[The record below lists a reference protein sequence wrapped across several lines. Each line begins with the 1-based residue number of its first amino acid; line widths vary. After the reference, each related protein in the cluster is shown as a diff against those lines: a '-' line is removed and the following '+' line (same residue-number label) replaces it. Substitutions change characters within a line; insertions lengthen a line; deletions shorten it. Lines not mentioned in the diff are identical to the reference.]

1 MATPN
6 LDFSSDNAA
15 GVAPEIMAALA
26 AAASGRAG
34 AYGADAWT
42 EKLQRA
48 FSDLFGRDVVVMLVV
63 TGTAANC
70 LALATATPSHG
81 AMLCHRTSHV
91 NEDECGAASV
101 FAHGGKIV
109 PVDGP
114 LGKIDPSLLKAAI
127 ATMPRGVVHRSQAAS
142 VTLTQATECGT
153 TYKLAEIAA
162 LASIAREASLCLH
175 MDGARFGNA
184 VASLRMKPSDITW
197 KAGVDVLSFGATKG
211 GAMGAEA
218 LVFFDPAQVRD
229 AEFRR
234 KQAGHLLS
242 KMRYVSAQ
250 LLAYVADDLWLRLC
264 GHANDMARRLAE
276 GLGNLPGASLAYP
289 VEANEIFVKL
299 PLGVIARLKAAGARF
314 YEWEWAL
321 AEGAD
326 SMLVRLVTAFD
337 TRETDVEGFLAVAR
351 NH

>member
-1 MATPN
+1 MGNAN

-26 AAASGRAG
+26 QAASGRAG
-34 AYGADAWT
+34 AYGADQWT
-42 EKLQRA
+42 EKLQRI
-48 FSDLFGRDVVVMLVV
+48 FSDLFGREVGVLPVV

-81 AMLCHRTSHV
+81 AMLCHRNSHV

-114 LGKIDPSLLKAAI
+114 MGKIDPQALKAAI
-127 ATMPRGVVHRSQAAS
+127 AVMPKGVVHRSQATA
-142 VTLTQATECGT
+142 VTLTQATESGT
-153 TYKLAEIAA
+153 IYKPDEIAA
-162 LASIAREASLCLH
+162 IAAIAAKSQLCLH

-184 VASLRMKPSDITW
+184 IAALKRPPADITW
-197 KAGVDVLSFGATKG
+197 KLGVNVLSFGATKG

-218 LVFFDPAQVRD
+218 LVFFDKSRLSDV
-229 AEFRR
+229 EFRR

-242 KMRYVSAQ
+242 KMRFVSAQ
-250 LLAYVADDLWLRLC
+250 LLAYVQDDLWLRLC
-264 GHANDMARRLAE
+264 GHANAMAARLAD
-276 GLGNLPGASLAYP
+276 GLANLPGVTLAYP
-289 VEANEIFVKL
+289 VEANELFVRL
-299 PLGVIARLKAAGARF
+299 PLPVIDRLKRAGARF
-314 YEWEWAL
+314 YEWEWEL
-321 AEGAD
+321 PEGAI

-337 TRETDVEGFLAVAR
+337 TRAEDVDALLAAATIR
-351 NH
+351 

>member
-1 MATPN
+1 MKPN

-15 GVAPEIMAALA
+15 GAAPEIVAALA
-26 AAASGRAG
+26 EAATGRAG

-42 EKLQRA
+42 ERLQRA
-48 FSDLFGRDVVVMLVV
+48 FSDLFGREVLVMPVI

-70 LALATATPSHG
+70 LSLATATPSHG

-109 PVDGP
+109 PVEGAM
-114 LGKIDPSLLKAAI
+114 GKIDPAALKAAI
-127 ATMPRGVVHRSQAAS
+127 ATMPKGVVHRSQATA

-162 LASIAREASLCLH
+162 LAAIAREASLCLH

-184 VASLRMKPSDITW
+184 VAALKAKPADITW

-218 LVFFDPAQVRD
+218 LVFFDPAQARD

-242 KMRYVSAQ
+242 KMRFVSAQ
-250 LLAYVADDLWLRLC
+250 LLAYVRDDLWLRLC
-264 GHANDMARRLAE
+264 GHANEMARRLAE
-276 GLGNLPGASLAYP
+276 GLGNLAGASLAYP
-289 VEANEIFVKL
+289 VEANEIFVRL
-299 PLGVIARLKAAGARF
+299 PLPVLARLKQEGARF
-314 YEWEWAL
+314 YEWEWTQG
-321 AEGAD
+321 EGA
-326 SMLVRLVTAFD
+326 STMLVRLVTAFD
-337 TRETDVEGFLAVAR
+337 TRAEDVDAFLSLAR

>member
-1 MATPN
+1 MSRPN

-15 GVAPEIMAALA
+15 GAAPEIMAALA
-26 AAASGRAG
+26 EAASGRAG

-48 FSDLFGRDVVVMLVV
+48 FSDLFGRDVLVMPVI

-81 AMLCHRTSHV
+81 AMLCHRMSHV
-91 NEDECGAASV
+91 NEDECGAASI

-114 LGKIDPSLLKAAI
+114 MGKIDPVALKAAI
-127 ATMPRGVVHRSQAAS
+127 ATMPKGVVHRSQATAI
-142 VTLTQATECGT
+142 TLTQATECGT
-153 TYKLAEIAA
+153 TYKPAEIAVIA
-162 LASIAREASLCLH
+162 DIARAHRLCLH

-184 VASLRMKPSDITW
+184 MAALKMKPADVTW
-197 KAGVDVLSFGATKG
+197 RAGVDVLSFGATKG

-218 LVFFDPAQVRD
+218 LVFFDPALVRD

-242 KMRYVSAQ
+242 KMRFISAQ
-250 LLAYVADDLWLRLC
+250 LLAYVADDLWLRLS
-264 GHANDMARRLAE
+264 GHANAMAQRLAE
-276 GLGNLPGASLAYP
+276 GLGNLAGTSLAFP
-289 VEANEIFVKL
+289 VEANEIFVRL
-299 PLGVIARLKAAGARF
+299 PLSTIAQLKEAGARF

-321 AEGAD
+321 PEGAT

-337 TRETDVEGFLAVAR
+337 TRAEDVDAFLAAAR
-351 NH
+351 KR